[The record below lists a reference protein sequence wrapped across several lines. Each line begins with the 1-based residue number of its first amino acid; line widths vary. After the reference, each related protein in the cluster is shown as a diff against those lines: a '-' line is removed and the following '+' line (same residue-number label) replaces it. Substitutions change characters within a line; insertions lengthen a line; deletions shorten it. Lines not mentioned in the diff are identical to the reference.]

1 PFPLE
6 LPTRCIKLFT
16 YVGDTVLDPFMGS
29 GTTLLACRNLGR
41 KGVGVEIDAAYCEVA
56 KKRLSL

>member
-1 PFPLE
+1 M
-6 LPTRCIKLFT
+6 KLFT

-29 GTTLLACRNLGR
+29 GTTLLACLSLRRRGI
-41 KGVGVEIDAAYCEVA
+41 GVEIDAAYCEVA